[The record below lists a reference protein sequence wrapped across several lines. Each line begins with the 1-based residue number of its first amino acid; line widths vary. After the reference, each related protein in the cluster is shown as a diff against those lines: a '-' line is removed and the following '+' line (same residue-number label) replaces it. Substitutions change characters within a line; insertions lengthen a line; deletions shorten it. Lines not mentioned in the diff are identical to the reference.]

1 MVLMATFTFLQ
12 VNAQV
17 TQVDNNHSLSG
28 YPIGNKILL
37 ISDND
42 STLWISDGTA
52 ANTQQYTTK
61 VKVDDNGSGGIL
73 NNKVYFA
80 GIDAT
85 NGSELWVTDGTDVG
99 TSLVQDINS
108 GSANSTPD
116 NFFLFKNDLY
126 FTATNT
132 TYGRELYKINGTNG
146 TVSLFKDINPNAA
159 SGFSSANGITFFSNN
174 GLMYFTAN
182 DGPDGTEMWVSDGT
196 VGNTKMLKD
205 ITPGVGIGTKFGQ
218 FTNLGTEV
226 IFGVITATNSL
237 DLWRTDGTP
246 AGTSVLKS
254 FNIPSSALAFTGFLP
269 FNNKIYFNG
278 VDLLTGIELWSTDG
292 TTTAMVKDINP
303 GATSG
308 IPNSSIP
315 ILLNAVIINNHFI
328 FSATT
333 TTDGSELWTSDGTSA
348 GTVLLKNINTTAGV
362 GSSPFLFPVINYIGA
377 LNGNLAGGL
386 GDIFDR
392 TALYNG
398 FIFLSADDGI
408 NGTQLW
414 KTDGTAGGTSLV
426 KNIGGTAGGVS
437 TSYFYTKSGLYFSA
451 DDGVSGAEP
460 WLSDGTSLGT
470 NQVYDINA
478 GSGASSP
485 GFLFVFNNNLF
496 FTADNGDSPVNG
508 FTDFYKINATVST
521 LPITLLN
528 FSATLQTQA
537 VILDWTT
544 STEINSS
551 HFVTQ
556 RSNDGVHFTDIG
568 SVNAAGNSAVQK
580 RYTYNDLQYTDA
592 HSDVLFYRLQI
603 VDKDGKYKYSDVLSV
618 RLKDKITELNIYP
631 NPVHNQLGIS
641 FTAPFANKIAL
652 RITDVN
658 GKQIFN
664 KMYSAGSI
672 ANLQSI
678 DVSGLANGAYFV
690 QMIAGKEIKMVK
702 FIKE

>member
-1 MVLMATFTFLQ
+1 MLLMAAFTLLK

-17 TQVDNNHSLSG
+17 TQIDNNHSLSG

-52 ANTQQYTTK
+52 ANTKQYTTK

-73 NNKVYFA
+73 NNKAYFA

-85 NGSELWVTDGTDVG
+85 HGSELWVTDGTDAG
-99 TSLVQDINS
+99 TSLVQDISS
-108 GSANSTPD
+108 GSSNSTPD

-126 FTATNT
+126 FTATNP
-132 TYGRELYKINGTNG
+132 TYGRELYKISGINGS
-146 TVSLFKDINPNAA
+146 VSLFKDINPNAG

-182 DGPDGTEMWVSDGT
+182 DGTNGTELWVSDGT
-196 VGNTKMLKD
+196 VANTSLLKD
-205 ITPGVGIGTKFGQ
+205 ITPGAGVGTKFGQ
-218 FTNLGTEV
+218 FTHLGTEV
-226 IFGVITATNSL
+226 IFGVTTATNSL
-237 DLWRTDGTP
+237 DLWKTDGTP

-254 FNIPSSALAFTGFLP
+254 FNIPSSALTFTGFLT

-292 TTTAMVKDINP
+292 STTAMVKDINP
-303 GATSG
+303 GSTSG

-315 ILLNAVIINNHFI
+315 LLLNAVIINNHFI

-333 TTDGSELWTSDGTSA
+333 TSDGNELWTSDGTLG
-348 GTVLLKNINTTAGV
+348 GTVLLKDINTTAGA
-362 GSSPFLFPVINYIGA
+362 GSNPFLFPVIDYTGV
-377 LNGNLAGGL
+377 LNGNLSGGL

-398 FIFLSADDGI
+398 FIFFSANDGT

-414 KTDGTAGGTSLV
+414 KTNGTPGGTSMV
-426 KNIGGTAGGVS
+426 KNIGGAAGGVS
-437 TSYFYTKSGLYFSA
+437 SSYFYTKSGLYFSA
-451 DDGVSGAEP
+451 DDGTSGEEP
-460 WLSDGTSLGT
+460 WLSDGTLLGT
-470 NQVYDINA
+470 NQVSDVNP

-485 GFLFVFNNNLF
+485 TFLFVFNNNLF
-496 FTADNGDSPVNG
+496 FTADNGDSPIDG

-528 FSATLQTQA
+528 FSATLQSQA

-551 HFVTQ
+551 HFIIQ
-556 RSNDGVHFTDIG
+556 RSNDGVHFNDIG
-568 SVNAAGNSAVQK
+568 SVNAAGNSAVEK
-580 RYTYNDLQYTDA
+580 KYTYNDLQYGDA

-603 VDKDGKYKYSDVLSV
+603 VDKDGKYKYSDVLNV
-618 RLKDKITELNIYP
+618 RLKDKVTRLQIYP
-631 NPVHNQLGIS
+631 NPVHNQLSIL
-641 FTAPFANKIAL
+641 FTSASTNKIAL

-658 GKQIFN
+658 GKQIFSKN
-664 KMYSAGSI
+664 YNIGSST
-672 ANLQSI
+672 NLQNI
-678 DVSGLANGAYFV
+678 DVSGFANGVYFI
-690 QMIAGKEIKMVK
+690 QMITGKEIKMLK